1 MRDSEVVGKMGL
13 DVKTDQEKCLH
24 YAAFM
29 SMLDRKRFDALYWT
43 LFIVV
48 ILSLFVAS
56 WIYQR

>member
-1 MRDSEVVGKMGL
+1 MVGKMGL